1 MRTIAVLI
9 RKEFTQ
15 ILRNRIILPAMIV
28 APLVQMIVLVYAANM
43 NMRDIDFAILDEDG
57 SATSV
62 NLISKYSASPFFS
75 LAGSVYSL
83 NDAEQM
89 LKADKADLVIHI
101 PPKFENSIVDRE
113 KTGVQFLVNGI
124 NSAAAVLMASYAQ
137 NILLDFNRQLT
148 ADYSRSSSVA
158 TQTGAIE
165 VDFSHWYNPELDF
178 KIFMVPGI
186 LVILVTLVGW
196 LLMSLNVVRE
206 KELGTIEQ
214 INVTPVRKYQFL
226 LGKLIPFWILALVEL
241 GFGLTLGRLMFHVP
255 VLGSIW
261 LLIGFTAIY
270 LITVL
275 GFGLFI
281 AAISET
287 QQQVMFLNFFFVL
300 VFILMSGIFTPVES
314 MPDWAHYVNV
324 INPLSYF
331 MRVIRMI
338 LLKGSDFSDV
348 WREFLSVG
356 IFGIV
361 MITLAVKSY
370 RKRV

>member
-15 ILRNRIILPAMIV
+15 IRRNRIMIPAMIIM
-28 APLVQMIVLVYAANM
+28 PLIQMIILVYAANM

-57 SATSV
+57 SATSI
-62 NLISKYSASPFFS
+62 NLISKYSSSPFFS
-75 LAGSVYSL
+75 LFGTVNSL
-83 NDAEQM
+83 DD
-89 LKADKADLVIHI
+89 ADKLLRGDRADLVIHI
-101 PPKFENSIVDRE
+101 PANFENSILNQE
-113 KTGVQFLVNGI
+113 KTEVQFLVNGI
-124 NSAAAVLMASYAQ
+124 NSASAVLTASYAQ
-137 NILLDFNRQLT
+137 NILFDYNRQLL
-148 ADYSRSSSVA
+148 AGFSRPASSQGFG
-158 TQTGAIE
+158 TIE
-165 VDFSHWYNPELDF
+165 VNYSHWYNPDLDF

-186 LVILVTLVGW
+186 LVVLVTMVGW

-214 INVTPVRKYQFL
+214 INVTPVKKYQFL
-226 LGKLIPFWILALVEL
+226 IGKLIPFWIIAMIEL
-241 GFGLTLGRLMFHVP
+241 GVGLTLGRLLFNVP
-255 VLGSIW
+255 ILGSLW
-261 LLIGFTAIY
+261 LLVAFTAIY
-270 LITVL
+270 LVTVL

-287 QQQVMFLNFFFVL
+287 QQQVMFVNFFFVL

-314 MPDWAHYVNV
+314 MPDWAHYVNI

-338 LLKGSDFSDV
+338 LLKGSGFGDV
-348 WREFLSVG
+348 WKEFLSIG

-361 MITLAVKSY
+361 MITLAVRSY

>member
-15 ILRNRIILPAMIV
+15 IRRNRIMIPAMIV
-28 APLVQMIVLVYAANM
+28 APLIQMIILVYAANM
-43 NMRDIDFAILDEDG
+43 NMRDIDFAILDDDG
-57 SATSV
+57 SVTSV
-62 NLISKYSASPFFS
+62 NLISKYSSSPFFS
-75 LAGSVYSL
+75 LAGSVNSL
-83 NDAEQM
+83 EDADM
-89 LKADKADLVIHI
+89 LLRGDKADMVIHI
-101 PPKFENSIVDRE
+101 PANFENKILNQE
-113 KTGVQFLVNGI
+113 KTGVQFLINGI
-124 NSAAAVLMASYAQ
+124 NSAAAVISAAYAQ
-137 NILLDFNRQLT
+137 NILFDYNRQLL
-148 ADYSRSSSVA
+148 AGFSRPAV
-158 TQTGAIE
+158 TQGFGSIE
-165 VDFSHWYNPELDF
+165 VSYSHWYNPELDF

-214 INVTPVRKYQFL
+214 INVTPIKKYQFIV
-226 LGKLIPFWILALVEL
+226 GKLVPFWILALVEL
-241 GFGLTLGRLMFHVP
+241 GFGLTLGRILFHVP

-261 LLIGFTAIY
+261 LLIGFTGLY

-287 QQQVMFLNFFFVL
+287 QQQVMFVNFFFVL
-300 VFILMSGIFTPVES
+300 VFILMSGIFTPAES
-314 MPDWAHYVNV
+314 MPDWAHYVNI

-338 LLKGSDFSDV
+338 LLKGSGFGDV
-348 WREFLSVG
+348 WKEFLSIG
-356 IFGIV
+356 IFGMV
-361 MITLAVKSY
+361 MISLAVRSY
-370 RKRV
+370 RKRI

>member
-15 ILRNRIILPAMIV
+15 IRRNRIMLPAMII
-28 APLVQMIVLVYAANM
+28 APLVQMIILVYAANM

-57 SATSV
+57 STTSI
-62 NLISKYSASPFFS
+62 NLTTKYSSSPFFTFYGSINS
-75 LAGSVYSL
+75 LDEADKLL
-83 NDAEQM
+83 NGG
-89 LKADKADLVIHI
+89 KADLIIHI
-101 PPKFENSIVDRE
+101 PAHFEKYILSQE
-113 KTGVQFLVNGI
+113 KTGVQFLINGI
-124 NSAAAVLMASYAQ
+124 NSAKAVLIASYAQ
-137 NILLDFNRQLT
+137 NILLDYNKQLS
-148 ADYSRSSSVA
+148 AGFSQSSVSQGYG
-158 TQTGAIE
+158 TIQ
-165 VDFSHWYNPELDF
+165 VSYNHWYNPELDF

-214 INVTPVRKYQFL
+214 INVTPIKKYQFL
-226 LGKLIPFWILALVEL
+226 LGKLIPFWILAIVEL
-241 GFGLTLGRLMFHVP
+241 GIGLTLGRLLFHVP
-255 VLGSIW
+255 ILGSIW
-261 LLIGFTAIY
+261 LLIVFTSIY

-314 MPDWAHYVNV
+314 MPDWAHYVNI

-338 LLKGSDFSDV
+338 LLKGSGFMDV
-348 WREFLSVG
+348 WREFLSIG

>member
-15 ILRNRIILPAMIV
+15 IRRNRIMIPAMII
-28 APLVQMIVLVYAANM
+28 APLVQMIILVYAANM
-43 NMRDIDFAILDEDG
+43 NMRDIDFAILNEDG
-57 SATSV
+57 SATSI
-62 NLISKYSASPFFS
+62 NLISKYSSSPFFS
-75 LAGSVYSL
+75 LSGSVNSL
-83 NDAEQM
+83 DEAES
-89 LKADKADLVIHI
+89 LLRSDKADLIIHI
-101 PPKFENSIVDRE
+101 PAKFENSVINQE
-113 KTGVQFLVNGI
+113 KPDVQFLINGI
-124 NSAAAVLMASYAQ
+124 NSAAAVLTASYAQ
-137 NILLDFNRQLT
+137 NILMDFNRQLI
-148 ADYSRSSSVA
+148 AGFS
-158 TQTGAIE
+158 QPLPNQGFGQIE
-165 VDFSHWYNPELDF
+165 VSFSHWYNPELDF

-226 LGKLIPFWILALVEL
+226 IGKLIPFWILAIVEL
-241 GFGLTLGRLMFHVP
+241 GIGLTLGRLLFHVP
-255 VLGSIW
+255 ILGSVW
-261 LLIGFTAIY
+261 LLLGFTALY
-270 LITVL
+270 LVTVL

-287 QQQVMFLNFFFVL
+287 QQQVMFVNFFFVL
-300 VFILMSGIFTPVES
+300 IFILMSGIFTPVES
-314 MPDWAHYVNV
+314 MPEWAHYVNF

-348 WREFLSVG
+348 WKEFLSIG
-356 IFGIV
+356 FFGLV
-361 MITLAVKSY
+361 MISLAVRSY

>member
-15 ILRNRIILPAMIV
+15 IRRNRIMIPIMLV
-28 APLVQMIVLVYAANM
+28 APLIQMIVLVYAANM

-57 SATSV
+57 SATSI

-75 LAGSVYSL
+75 LAGTVKSL
-83 NDAEQM
+83 DDAEN
-89 LKADKADLVIHI
+89 LLRADRADLIIHI
-101 PPKFENSIVDRE
+101 PFDFEKDILRNE
-113 KTGVQFLVNGI
+113 KTGVQFLINGI
-124 NSAAAVLMASYAQ
+124 NTASAVLTASYAQ
-137 NILLDFNRQLT
+137 NILFDYNRQLI
-148 ADYSRSSSVA
+148 AGYSRPA
-158 TQTGAIE
+158 MAQGLGNIE
-165 VDFSHWYNPELDF
+165 VNYSHWYNPELDF

-186 LVILVTLVGW
+186 LVILVTMVGW

-214 INVTPVRKYQFL
+214 INVTPIKKYQFL
-226 LGKLIPFWILALVEL
+226 MGKLIPFWIIALVEL

-255 VLGSIW
+255 VLGSVW

-275 GFGLFI
+275 GFGLFV

-287 QQQVMFLNFFFVL
+287 QQQVMFVNFFFIL
-300 VFILMSGIFTPVES
+300 IFILMSGIFTPVES
-314 MPDWAHYVNV
+314 MPDWAHVVNR
-324 INPLSYF
+324 INPLAYF

-338 LLKGSDFSDV
+338 LLKGSGFADV
-348 WREFLSVG
+348 WTEFVSIGL
-356 IFGIV
+356 FGLV
-361 MITLAVKSY
+361 MVTLAVRSY

>member
-15 ILRNRIILPAMIV
+15 IRRNRIMIPAMIV
-28 APLVQMIVLVYAANM
+28 APLIQMIILVYAANM

-57 SATSV
+57 SSSSV
-62 NLISKYSASPFFS
+62 NLISKYSSSPFFS
-75 LAGSVYSL
+75 LAGSVNSL
-83 NDAEQM
+83 DDAEK
-89 LKADKADLVIHI
+89 LLRGDKADLVIHI
-101 PPKFENSIVDRE
+101 PANFEKNILNQDRPA
-113 KTGVQFLVNGI
+113 VQFLVNGI
-124 NSAAAVLMASYAQ
+124 NSAAAVLTASYAQ
-137 NILLDFNRQLT
+137 NILLDYNKQLLASFSKPSVSQGFGT
-148 ADYSRSSSVA
+148 IQIDY
-158 TQTGAIE
+158 
-165 VDFSHWYNPELDF
+165 SHWYNPDLDF

-214 INVTPVRKYQFL
+214 INVTPVKKYQFL
-226 LGKLIPFWILALVEL
+226 LGKLIPFWILAIVEL
-241 GFGLTLGRLMFHVP
+241 GIGLTLGRLLFHVP
-255 VLGSIW
+255 ILGS
-261 LLIGFTAIY
+261 LGVLIGFTAVY

-287 QQQVMFLNFFFVL
+287 QQQVMFVNFFFVM

-314 MPDWAHYVNV
+314 MPDWAHYVNL

-338 LLKGSDFSDV
+338 LLKGSGFADV
-348 WREFLSVG
+348 WKDFLSMG
-356 IFGIV
+356 IFGIL
-361 MITLAVKSY
+361 MISLAVTSY
-370 RKRV
+370 RKRA

>member
-15 ILRNRIILPAMIV
+15 IRRNRIMIPAMII
-28 APLVQMIVLVYAANM
+28 APLIQMIILVYAANM

-57 SATSV
+57 STTSI
-62 NLISKYSASPFFS
+62 NLISKYSSSPFFS
-75 LAGSVYSL
+75 LYGSVNSL
-83 NDAEQM
+83 GDAEKL
-89 LKADKADLVIHI
+89 LKGDKADLVIHI
-101 PPKFENSIVDRE
+101 PANFEKSISNQE
-113 KTGVQFLVNGI
+113 KTGVQFLINGI
-124 NSAAAVLMASYAQ
+124 NSAAAVLTASYAQ
-137 NILLDFNRQLT
+137 SILLDYNKQLI
-148 ADYSRSSSVA
+148 AGFSQPSVSQGFG
-158 TQTGAIE
+158 TIE
-165 VDFSHWYNPELDF
+165 VNYSHWYNPELDF

-186 LVILVTLVGW
+186 LVVLVTLVGW

-214 INVTPVRKYQFL
+214 INVTPVKKYQFL
-226 LGKLIPFWILALVEL
+226 LGKLIPFWILAIVEL
-241 GFGLTLGRLMFHVP
+241 GIGLTLGRLLFHVP
-255 VLGSIW
+255 ILGSVW
-261 LLIGFTAIY
+261 LLLAFTAIY
-270 LITVL
+270 LVTIL

-287 QQQVMFLNFFFVL
+287 QQQVMFVNFFFVL

-314 MPDWAHYVNV
+314 MPDWAHYVNI

-338 LLKGSDFSDV
+338 LLKGSDFGDV
-348 WREFLSVG
+348 WKEFLSMGV
-356 IFGIV
+356 FGVV

>member
-15 ILRNRIILPAMIV
+15 ILRNRIMIPAMIV
-28 APLVQMIVLVYAANM
+28 APLVQMFILVYAANM

-57 SATSV
+57 SASSV
-62 NLISKYSASPFFS
+62 NLISKYSSSPFFFIS
-75 LAGSVYSL
+75 GSVKSL
-83 NDAEQM
+83 DDAEI
-89 LKADKADLVIHI
+89 LLLGDKTDLVIHI
-101 PPKFENSIVDRE
+101 PANFEQGLMNGE
-113 KTGVQFLVNGI
+113 KMGVQFLINGI
-124 NSAAAVLMASYAQ
+124 NTASAVLTATYAQ
-137 NILLDFNRQLT
+137 NILIDYNRQLV
-148 ADYSRSSSVA
+148 AGFSRPASG
-158 TQTGAIE
+158 QGAGTI
-165 VDFSHWYNPELDF
+165 DINFSHWYNPELDF

-196 LLMSLNVVRE
+196 LLMSLNMVRE

-214 INVTPVRKYQFL
+214 INVTPIRKYQFL
-226 LGKLIPFWILALVEL
+226 IGKLIPFWILALVEL
-241 GFGLTLGRLMFHVP
+241 GIGLSLGRLIFHVP
-255 VLGSIW
+255 IVGSLW
-261 LLIGFTAIY
+261 LLIAFTALY
-270 LITVL
+270 LVTVL

-314 MPDWAHYVNV
+314 MPDWAHYVNT

-338 LLKGSDFSDV
+338 LLKGSDFGDV
-348 WREFLSVG
+348 WKEFLSIG
-356 IFGIV
+356 IFGVV
-361 MITLAVKSY
+361 MISLAVRSY
-370 RKRV
+370 RKRA

>member
-15 ILRNRIILPAMIV
+15 IRRNRIMIPAMII
-28 APLVQMIVLVYAANM
+28 APLVQMIILVYAANM

-57 SATSV
+57 TPASV
-62 NLISKYSASPFFS
+62 NLISKYSSSPFFS
-75 LAGSVYSL
+75 LAGSVNNL
-83 NDAEQM
+83 DDAEQL
-89 LKADKADLVIHI
+89 LKSDKADLIIHI
-101 PPKFENSIVDRE
+101 PVNFEDDIVNRE
-113 KTGVQFLVNGI
+113 KTGVQFLINGI
-124 NSAAAVLMASYAQ
+124 NSAAAVLTASYAQ
-137 NILLDFNRQLT
+137 NILLDYNRQLL
-148 ADYSRSSSVA
+148 AGFSRSTASLGLG
-158 TQTGAIE
+158 TIE
-165 VDFSHWYNPELDF
+165 VSYSHWYNPELDF

-186 LVILVTLVGW
+186 LVVLVTMVGW

-214 INVTPVRKYQFL
+214 INVTPVKKYQFL
-226 LGKLIPFWILALVEL
+226 LGKLIPFWILAMVEL
-241 GFGLTLGRLMFHVP
+241 GIGLTLGRLLFHVP
-255 VLGSIW
+255 ILGSIW

-270 LITVL
+270 LVTVL
-275 GFGLFI
+275 GFGLFV

-287 QQQVMFLNFFFVL
+287 QQQVMFVNFFFVL
-300 VFILMSGIFTPVES
+300 IFILMSGIFTPVES

-338 LLKGSDFSDV
+338 LLKGSGFADV
-348 WREFLSVG
+348 WKEFLSIG
-356 IFGIV
+356 IFGMV
-361 MITLAVKSY
+361 TITLAVRSY

>member
-15 ILRNRIILPAMIV
+15 ILRNRIMIPAMIV
-28 APLVQMIVLVYAANM
+28 APLVQMIILVYAANM

-62 NLISKYSASPFFS
+62 NLISKYSSSPFFS
-75 LAGSVYSL
+75 RAGLVYSMD
-83 NDAEQM
+83 DAEKL
-89 LKADKADLVIHI
+89 LKGDKTDLVIHI
-101 PPKFENSIVDRE
+101 PANFEKSILNQE
-113 KTGVQFLVNGI
+113 QTGVQFLINGI
-124 NSAAAVLMASYAQ
+124 NSAAAVLTASYAQ
-137 NILLDFNRQLT
+137 NILFDYNRQLLAGFSQPLASQGFGT
-148 ADYSRSSSVA
+148 
-158 TQTGAIE
+158 IE
-165 VDFSHWYNPELDF
+165 VNFGHWYNPELDF

-214 INVTPVRKYQFL
+214 INVTPVKKYQFL
-226 LGKLIPFWILALVEL
+226 LGKLIPFWILAIIEL
-241 GFGLTLGRLMFHVP
+241 GIGLTLGRLLFHVP
-255 VLGSIW
+255 VLGSLW
-261 LLIGFTAIY
+261 LLIAFTAIY

-281 AAISET
+281 AAISDT
-287 QQQVMFLNFFFVL
+287 QQQVMFVNFFFVL

-314 MPDWAHYVNV
+314 MPDWAHYVNI

-338 LLKGSDFSDV
+338 MLKGSEFRDV
-348 WREFLSVG
+348 WKEFLSVG
-356 IFGIV
+356 IFGII
-361 MITLAVKSY
+361 MINLAVRSY
-370 RKRV
+370 RKRN

>member
-1 MRTIAVLI
+1 MKTIAVLI

-15 ILRNRIILPAMIV
+15 IVRNRIMIPAMII

-62 NLISKYSASPFFS
+62 NLVSKYSSSPFFS
-75 LAGSVYSL
+75 MAGSVNSL
-83 NDAEQM
+83 DDAGKL
-89 LKADKADLVIHI
+89 LKGDKADLVIHI
-101 PPKFENSIVDRE
+101 PANFEKSILNQE
-113 KTGVQFLVNGI
+113 KTEVQFLINGI
-124 NSAAAVLMASYAQ
+124 NSAAAVLTASYAQ
-137 NILLDFNRQLT
+137 NILFDYNRQLI
-148 ADYSRSSSVA
+148 AGFSRSFSVS
-158 TQTGAIE
+158 QGFGAIE
-165 VDFSHWYNPELDF
+165 VNYNHWYNPELDF

-186 LVILVTLVGW
+186 LVVLVTLVGW

-214 INVTPVRKYQFL
+214 INVTPVKKYQFL
-226 LGKLIPFWILALVEL
+226 LGKLIPFWILAIVEL
-241 GFGLTLGRLMFHVP
+241 GIGLTLGRLLFHVP

-314 MPDWAHYVNV
+314 MPDWAHYVNT

-338 LLKGSDFSDV
+338 LLKGSDFTDV

-356 IFGIV
+356 IFGVV
-361 MITLAVKSY
+361 MISLAVISY
-370 RKRV
+370 RKRI

>member
-15 ILRNRIILPAMIV
+15 IRRNRIMIPAMII
-28 APLVQMIVLVYAANM
+28 APLIQMIILVYAANM

-57 SATSV
+57 SATSI
-62 NLISKYSASPFFS
+62 NLISKYSSSPFFS
-75 LAGSVYSL
+75 LSGSVNSL
-83 NDAEQM
+83 DDAEKL
-89 LKADKADLVIHI
+89 LKGDKADLVIHI
-101 PPKFENSIVDRE
+101 PPNFENSILNQE
-113 KTGVQFLVNGI
+113 KADVQFLINGI
-124 NSAAAVLMASYAQ
+124 NSAAAVLTASYAQ
-137 NILLDFNRQLT
+137 NILFDYNRQLI
-148 ADYSRSSSVA
+148 AGFSRPSSVSQGFG
-158 TQTGAIE
+158 TIE
-165 VDFSHWYNPELDF
+165 VNYSHWYNPGLDF

-186 LVILVTLVGW
+186 LVVLVTLVGW

-214 INVTPVRKYQFL
+214 INVTPIKKYQFL
-226 LGKLIPFWILALVEL
+226 MGKLIPFWILAIIEL
-241 GFGLTLGRLMFHVP
+241 GIGLTLGRLLFHVP
-255 VLGSIW
+255 ILGSLW
-261 LLIGFTAIY
+261 LLIAFTAIY
-270 LITVL
+270 LVTVL

-287 QQQVMFLNFFFVL
+287 QQQVMFVNFFFVL

-314 MPDWAHYVNV
+314 MPDWAHYVNI

-338 LLKGSDFSDV
+338 LLKGSDFGDV
-348 WREFLSVG
+348 WKEFLSMG
-356 IFGIV
+356 IFGVV
-361 MITLAVKSY
+361 MITLSVRSY